1 MSLDTESSCP
11 DATLI
16 HNKSKVGEVDM
27 IEAFEFSAMSRS
39 GEAATLVAFVQ
50 FDADAAPANGDAD
63 FLLGSIELFT
73 WDGRAVKY
81 DHGQLVSQDDSD
93 TFTPKDDTILDLLA
107 MQ

>member
-1 MSLDTESSCP
+1 
-11 DATLI
+11 
-16 HNKSKVGEVDM
+16 M
-27 IEAFEFSAMSRS
+27 IEAFEFSAMDRS

-50 FDADAAPANGDAD
+50 FGADTTPASGDAN
-63 FLLGSIELFT
+63 FLLGPIELFT
-73 WDGRAVKY
+73 LDGRVVKY